1 MRVGRRIR
9 KGENVPFL
17 ISSAGAV
24 IDWDSLATDNGV
36 AVLIRRTLE
45 SGDDADLIEALDPLE
60 KYLDIHPN
68 VVAEA
73 ERHSGVCLGDEDV
86 FAPPVRP
93 RNFLCVGLNYLDHA
107 RESKMD
113 IPVRPLV
120 FAKTSNSISGSGHPV
135 RVPRG
140 SVQLDFEAELA
151 VVIGKRCREVKVS
164 DALDYVAGYT
174 CANDISA
181 RDFQFA
187 DGQWY
192 RGKSCDGFGPIGP
205 CISTKAAVVDSR
217 ALGIR
222 CRLNGKTMQ
231 ESSTSNLIFG
241 VPELIAYISAVITLE
256 AGDVIATGTPPGVGF
271 ARKPPVYLKAGDV
284 IEVEID
290 KIGVLRNV
298 VEDGAKA

>member
-9 KGENVPFL
+9 NGENVPFL
-17 ISSAGAV
+17 ISSAGKL
-24 IDWDSLATDNGV
+24 IDWDSLATDTGV
-36 AVLIRRTLE
+36 AGLIRRTME
-45 SGDDADLIEALDPLE
+45 SGDDADLLEALDPLE
-60 KYLDIHPN
+60 KYLEVHPN

-73 ERHSGVCLGDEDV
+73 ESKSGVHLGDEDV
-86 FAPPVRP
+86 LAPPVRP
-93 RNFLCVGLNYLDHA
+93 RNFLCVGLNYRDHA
-107 RESKMD
+107 SESKMD
-113 IPVRPLV
+113 IPVRPLF
-120 FAKTSNSISGSGHPV
+120 FAKTSNSITGSGHPV

-174 CANDISA
+174 CVNDLSA

-205 CISTKAAVVDSR
+205 CISTKAEVVDSR

-222 CRLNGKTMQ
+222 CRLNGTTMQ
-231 ESSTSNLIFG
+231 DSNTANLIFG
-241 VPELIAYISAVITLE
+241 VAELIAHISAVITLE
-256 AGDVIATGTPPGVGF
+256 PGDVIATGTPPGVGF
-271 ARKPPVYLKAGDV
+271 ARKPPVYLHAGDV
-284 IEVEID
+284 IEVEVD

-298 VEDGAKA
+298 IEDGANA